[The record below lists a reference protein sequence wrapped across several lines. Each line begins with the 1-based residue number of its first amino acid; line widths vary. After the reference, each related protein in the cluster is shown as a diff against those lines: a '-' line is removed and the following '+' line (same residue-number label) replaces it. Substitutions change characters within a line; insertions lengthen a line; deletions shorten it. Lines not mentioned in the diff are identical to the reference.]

1 MKKYMAKNDVVIQS
15 KKKKT
20 LQNVEVQLGQLATVL
35 IRPLGN
41 MSPNTKTPKREGKK
55 ICKQ

>member
-1 MKKYMAKNDVVIQS
+1 MAKNDVVIQS